1 MVEIGNK
8 NKEDNKYTEET
19 IQKAL
24 RHNFLNPNSVK
35 YFTENLN
42 IYNWESDTIKFT
54 KSGYVYEFEIKIS
67 KADFKND
74 FKNKKK
80 KHSLLEDK
88 NNENKDR
95 PNYFYYVV
103 PDGLINIEDI
113 PEYAGLLYVHFIT
126 IGNNVPYSQF
136 IEVKKAPQLHKNK
149 FDFKESNLM
158 DKFYYNYI
166 HWKNKHETD
175 LITYKE
181 RLDEAKTAEGKKYE
195 YTLPQA
201 VKQIKKLEKS
211 ITDFQ
216 KSADDWKKLAQEEIR
231 IQRRMQKKL
240 RELGVSDKEL
250 EELTGVKYML
260 NE

>member
-8 NKEDNKYTEET
+8 NKEDIKYTEET

-113 PEYAGLLYVHFIT
+113 PEYAGLLYVHFTT

-149 FDFKESNLM
+149 FDFNNSNLM

-166 HWKNKHETD
+166 HWKNKHKTD
-175 LITYKE
+175 LVTYKE
-181 RLDEAKTAEGKKYE
+181 RLDEAKTAEGKKYK

-201 VKQIKKLEKS
+201 VKRIEKLKKS

-216 KSADDWKKLAQEEIR
+216 KNADDWKKLAQEEIR

-250 EELTGVKYML
+250 EELTGVKYIL

>member
-24 RHNFLNPNSVK
+24 RHGFLNPNSVK

-42 IYNWESDTIKFT
+42 IYNWESDTIKYT

-103 PDGLINIEDI
+103 PMDLIDENDV
-113 PEYAGLLYVHFIT
+113 PEYAGLIYLNFTT
-126 IGNNVPYSQF
+126 IGNNVPYNQF
-136 IEVKKAPQLHKNK
+136 IEIKPAPLLHKNK

-166 HWKNKHETD
+166 HWKHKHEDD
-175 LITYKE
+175 LVNYKE
-181 RLDEAKTAEGKKYE
+181 RLDEVKTVNGKTYK

-201 VKQIKKLEKS
+201 MDKIKELEKKVNELQDTS
-211 ITDFQ
+211 
-216 KSADDWKKLAQEEIR
+216 KNWEKLAKEEIR
-231 IQRRMQKKL
+231 IQRRMHKKL
-240 RELGVSDKEL
+240 RELGVTIEEL
-250 EELTGVKYML
+250 EKDSSE
-260 NE
+260 

>member
-1 MVEIGNK
+1 MGSIGVK
-8 NKEDNKYTEET
+8 NKEEIKYSEES
-19 IQKAL
+19 IQRAL
-24 RHNFLNPNSVK
+24 RHNFLSPSSVK
-35 YFTENLN
+35 YFTENLK

-54 KSGYVYEFEIKIS
+54 NSGYVYEFEIKIS

-80 KHSLLEDK
+80 KHSILEDK
-88 NNENKDR
+88 NSENKDR

-103 PDGLINIEDI
+103 PKDLISEEDV
-113 PEYAGLLYVHFIT
+113 PEYAGLLYVHFTT

-136 IEVKKAPQLHKNK
+136 IEIKKAPQLHKNK

-175 LITYKE
+175 LVTYKE
-181 RLDEAKTAEGKKYE
+181 RLDEAKTAEGKKYA

-201 VKQIKKLEKS
+201 VKRIEKLEKS
-211 ITDFQ
+211 INDFI
-216 KSADDWKKLAQEEIR
+216 KNTDDWKKLAQEEIR
-231 IQRRMQKKL
+231 MQRRLTRKL
-240 RELGVSDKEL
+240 VELGFTNKEL
-250 EELTGVKYML
+250 EDITGQTIIV
-260 NE
+260 ND

>member
-1 MVEIGNK
+1 MGSIGK
-8 NKEDNKYTEET
+8 NKEEVEYSEES
-19 IQKAL
+19 IQRAL
-24 RHNFLNPNSVK
+24 RHNFLSPSSVK

-42 IYNWESDTIKFT
+42 IYKWESDTIKFT
-54 KSGYVYEFEIKIS
+54 NSGYVYEFEIKIS

-80 KHSLLEDK
+80 KHSILEDK
-88 NNENKDR
+88 NSENKDR

-103 PDGLINIEDI
+103 PIDLISEEDV
-113 PEYAGLLYVHFIT
+113 PEYAGLIYVNFMK

-166 HWKNKHETD
+166 HWKHKHETD
-175 LITYKE
+175 LVNYKEKLNEVKTSEGKTYK
-181 RLDEAKTAEGKKYE
+181 

-201 VKQIKKLEKS
+201 IKKIEDLEGDVKMW
-211 ITDFQ
+211 I
-216 KSADDWKKLAQEEIR
+216 KMVEDWKNLAQDEIR

-240 RELGVSDKEL
+240 KDLGVTDKEL
-250 EELTGVKYML
+250 EDLTGVKYII
-260 NE
+260 ND